1 MKKLLLALILVLA
14 LPVCAHADVDL
25 SSMTFDELVALSDQ
39 INLAIWNSQEWQE
52 VTVPQGLWK
61 VGEDIPEGHWTIKAA
76 DGVYAYVSYG
86 NTLEDNNKEVSYM
99 SKDYYSERVTS
110 ESYRS
115 FEKGEDIIQI
125 DIDVKAGSYVEIESG
140 DVVFSPYTGKP
151 KLGFK

>member
-1 MKKLLLALILVLA
+1 MKKLILALILALA
-14 LPVCAHADVDL
+14 LPVCALADVDL

-61 VGEDIPEGHWTIKAA
+61 VGEDIPEGHWTIKPV
-76 DGVYAYVSYG
+76 DGVYSFVTYG
-86 NTLEDNNKEVSYM
+86 NKLEENEKEVAYG
-99 SKDYYSERVTS
+99 SKGYFSENIFS
-110 ESYRS
+110 PNNSIYE
-115 FEKGEDIIQI
+115 EGKDKLEI
-125 DIDVKAGSYVEIESG
+125 DIDAQVGYYIEIERG